1 MRAFLGIR
9 HPPGLR
15 FRVGPVLDKLLDSVV
30 LVEKL
35 ARVLLA
41 PPELQTM
48 HHLGRLDGG
57 REVCEHRDLLV
68 LVPENEDRPQG
79 ARAADAR
86 RLLDDVVHLPRA
98 LEGELAPLEAVAG
111 HEAAGFAAFQVG
123 DKADALGREEA
134 KGIRGKAPAIKDQR
148 KGARPVDLANLP
160 TIAGRRG
167 RANH

>member
-1 MRAFLGIR
+1 
-9 HPPGLR
+9 
-15 FRVGPVLDKLLDSVV
+15 
-30 LVEKL
+30 
-35 ARVLLA
+35 
-41 PPELQTM
+41 M
-48 HHLGRLDGG
+48 HHLGRLEGG

-123 DKADALGREEA
+123 DKADAWACPDL
-134 KGIRGKAPAIKDQR
+134 
-148 KGARPVDLANLP
+148 VDGLALSVTSCFVYLDDP
-160 TIAGRRG
+160 LW
-167 RANH
+167 